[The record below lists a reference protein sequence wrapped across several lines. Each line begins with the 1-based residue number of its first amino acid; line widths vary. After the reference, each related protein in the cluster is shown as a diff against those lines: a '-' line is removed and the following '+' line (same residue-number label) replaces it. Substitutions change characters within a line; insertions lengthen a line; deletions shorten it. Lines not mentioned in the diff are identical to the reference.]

1 MHIKENPR
9 NFKRFDAVWTPTVI
23 VTDPE
28 GNERWRLEGY
38 LPKEEFNA
46 WLELGLARVAFMEK
60 DWATAEKHFENVL
73 TRFPDS
79 KFAPEAV
86 YYSGV
91 SRYSAS
97 HDHDDLPNTAD
108 ELARNFPGTEWQ
120 LRSIPWLKE
129 KSESTSG

>member
-1 MHIKENPR
+1 M
-9 NFKRFDAVWTPTVI
+9 
-23 VTDPE
+23 DPE

-46 WLELGLARVAFMEK
+46 WLELGLARVAFMKK
-60 DWATAEKHFENVL
+60 DWATAGEHFENVL
-73 TRFPDS
+73 NRFPES
-79 KFAPEAV
+79 KFAPQAT
-86 YYSGV
+86 YYRGV
-91 SRYSAS
+91 TRYSAT

-129 KSESTSG
+129 KSESPSG